1 MISGAGVEHGSA
13 FEKIAKSGLRDNR
26 GSAYVDFR
34 RGLQPNRVRI
44 AFDICLGFAALLAT
58 ALLGGWAISLVPSAW
73 LLITVPCAISFGYW
87 MAYLQLF
94 IHEAAHFHLTAD
106 RGLNDRLANC
116 LIGVWVGARVENY
129 RLIHWEHHRH
139 LGSTNDSENSYFSA
153 LTSGFLCETLFGIRA
168 LRVIGWRRRRLGR
181 ASISGRGMSVCAVG
195 AHSIVVASLVGW
207 AGWPLGVAW
216 IAGIGMF
223 FPLFGALRQLL
234 EHRSIS
240 ADRQVDYSLK
250 PHGATT
256 RMFREGLFAS
266 TFGAAGFTRH
276 ALHHWDPS
284 VSYTNLAD
292 VENFLVR
299 CGAAPNLSSEK
310 TTYMR
315 AFLALYGR

>member
-1 MISGAGVEHGSA
+1 MHSAIFGQGSSLLG
-13 FEKIAKSGLRDNR
+13 KIAKGGLRDDR
-26 GSAYVDFR
+26 GIPYKDFR
-34 RGLQPNRVRI
+34 EKLRPKRVRI
-44 AFDICLGFAALLAT
+44 VFDIAGGLT
-58 ALLGGWAISLVPSAW
+58 ALLITGLLGACAISSIPSAW
-73 LLITVPCAISFGYW
+73 LVIMTLCAIFFGYW

-106 RGLNDRLANC
+106 RKLNDRIANC
-116 LIGVWVGARVENY
+116 LIGLWVGVRVENY

-139 LGSTNDSENSYFSA
+139 LGSMSDSENSYFSA
-153 LTSGFLCETLFGIRA
+153 LTFKFLCDTLLGLRA
-168 LRVIGWRRRRLGR
+168 LRVIRQRKRRIGV
-181 ASISGRGMSVCAVG
+181 APVSGRGMLVCALS
-195 AHSIVVASLVGW
+195 AHSLVVASLVGA

-216 IAGIGMF
+216 MAGIGMF

-292 VENFLVR
+292 VESFLVR